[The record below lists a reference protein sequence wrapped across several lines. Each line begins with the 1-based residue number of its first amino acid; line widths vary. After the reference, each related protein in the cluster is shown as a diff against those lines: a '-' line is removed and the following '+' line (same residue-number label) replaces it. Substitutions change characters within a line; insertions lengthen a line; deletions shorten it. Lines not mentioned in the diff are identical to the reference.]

1 MQYDCDSLSVA
12 LTRAGGLARDFDAL
26 WERIWQQDHVPPRS
40 LDLCRMRLATLHGT
54 VAEAGRIAGHDVSRE
69 TLRAAWGEREADAV
83 IEQAEI
89 AIKYAGYIDKQ
100 VDEVE
105 RASALE
111 SLKLPEELDY
121 AQVTALSFEVRQKLA
136 RHRPATLGQASRI
149 SGVTPA
155 AISLLLVH
163 LERQRRERAA

>member
-1 MQYDCDSLSVA
+1 VRPGTVPAGEAARLLGKALEHEYSLADLLRRPGV
-12 LTRAGGLARDFDAL
+12 DFDAAS
-26 WERIWQQDHVPPRS
+26 EV
-40 LDLCRMRLATLHGT
+40 ATIGGHG
-54 VAEAGRIAGHDVSRE
+54 VSRE
-69 TLRAAWGEREADAV
+69 TLRSEWGAAEADAV

-89 AIKYAGYIDKQ
+89 GIKYAGYIDKQ
-100 VDEVE
+100 IDEVA

-111 SLKLPEELDY
+111 DLKLPPELDY
-121 AQVTALSFEVRQKLA
+121 AMVTALSFEVRQKLA

-163 LERQRRERAA
+163 LKKSRVKGFGHGEAA